1 MIYTNI
7 SGPSQYDGEGAKGW
21 QGFTRIEKKRC
32 IHAQLPVGLIT
43 FVDHVKTWSG
53 SLKQGLS
60 GFVCT
65 IQIDDLGHGDG
76 RPENYTMRIRV
87 QSRDTNNNLYTSS
100 AKCSSNV
107 ENQCKLSYLISSRD
121 RKETLVSWYIY
132 IPRDSKGWKFP
143 TGLFFYD
150 FKTVSKRSLFI
161 LAEVIKRSRL
171 KKNWSRLL
179 PLTILNQS
187 LTTPATTCTHT
198 HHRRPQDDF

>member
-60 GFVCT
+60 GFVCA
-65 IQIDDLGHGDG
+65 IQIDDLGHGDS

-100 AKCSSNV
+100 TKCSSNV
-107 ENQCKLSYLISSRD
+107 ENQCKLSCLISSRD

-132 IPRDSKGWKFP
+132 ILFRFMISRGLKTSMSCLFSAPYRPTKYEKNTWKSKLVTQWWAFNRMRLRPLKASGGW
-143 TGLFFYD
+143 
-150 FKTVSKRSLFI
+150 SI
-161 LAEVIKRSRL
+161 
-171 KKNWSRLL
+171 
-179 PLTILNQS
+179 
-187 LTTPATTCTHT
+187 
-198 HHRRPQDDF
+198 RPCSNSVLGI